1 MSNTIQGLAL
11 IGGEAVRGNGAA
23 FQAFDPSKNE
33 ALGPDFNAVDA
44 AQVEQACQLA
54 GAAFDA
60 FRATTDHERADFLDL
75 IAAQI
80 LALGDDLI
88 NRAMAETGPI
98 PGSTPTRVPMKTPRK
113 Q

>member
-11 IGGEAVRGNGAA
+11 IGGQAVRGAGAA
-23 FQAFDPSKNE
+23 FQAFDPGRGQ

-44 AQVEQACQLA
+44 AQVEQACALA

-60 FRATTDHERADFLDL
+60 FRATGDHERADFLDL

-80 LALGDDLI
+80 LALGDELI
-88 NRAMAETGPI
+88 VRAMAETGL
-98 PGSTPTRVPMKTPRK
+98 PRARLEG
-113 Q
+113 